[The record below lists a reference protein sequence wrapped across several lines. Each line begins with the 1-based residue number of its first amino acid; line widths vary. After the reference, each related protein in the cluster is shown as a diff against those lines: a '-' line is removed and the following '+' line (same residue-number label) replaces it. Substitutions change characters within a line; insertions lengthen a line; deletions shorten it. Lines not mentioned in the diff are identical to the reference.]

1 MYWGSLTFYF
11 TSVQTANQYKG
22 PLAVC
27 EEDIDQKKIYRVFQI
42 MACPGCRKPLPRCA
56 LCLVHMGTSSSL
68 SQKPANQGQ
77 EN

>member
-27 EEDIDQKKIYRVFQI
+27 EEDIDQKKYLSCVSDY
-42 MACPGCRKPLPRCA
+42 GLPR
-56 LCLVHMGTSSSL
+56 L
-68 SQKPANQGQ
+68 P
-77 EN
+77 